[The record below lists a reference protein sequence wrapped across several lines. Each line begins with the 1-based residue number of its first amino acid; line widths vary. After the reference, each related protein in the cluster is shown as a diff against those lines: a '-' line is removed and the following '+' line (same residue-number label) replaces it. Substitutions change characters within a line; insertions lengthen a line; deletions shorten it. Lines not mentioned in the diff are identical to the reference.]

1 MTTYVLEMRSTAN
14 WQDVRYRE
22 YTTSAK
28 KAEIF
33 KGVPKI
39 QFTDSGHGIVPHVRE
54 KVKGPREP
62 RNMMLGDHVQDYI
75 KAVGRQV
82 RPKMPPIPELLEQA
96 LKPFVDAYT
105 KHADQIGDSDLY
117 DEQPRSVHVTLG
129 DCRRA
134 HLLLLHLRNERA
146 SPLSPADSRPAEN
159 TGGSQS

>member
-22 YTTSAK
+22 YTTSEK

-33 KGVPKI
+33 LGVPKV

-54 KVKGPREP
+54 KAKGPREP
-62 RNMMLGDHVQDYI
+62 RNMMLADHVQDYI
-75 KAVGRQV
+75 KAVGQQV
-82 RPKMPPIPELLEQA
+82 RPKTPPIPQLLEAA

-134 HLLLLHLRNERA
+134 HLLLLQIRNDRA
-146 SPLSPADSRPAEN
+146 SPVSRPEGN
-159 TGGSQS
+159 SP